1 VIVNGKRRGEVK
13 IGDLRKRIDT
23 LDERVTKLLNQRAKC
38 ALKIRR
44 LKVKRK
50 GGVYA
55 PDREKDVYKKV
66 VSANKGPLSNGSL
79 ITVYR
84 EIMSADLALERS
96 LAVAYLGPPATF
108 THLAA
113 LKKFGSSV
121 NYLPVNSITD
131 VFSKVE
137 RGEADY
143 GVVPIENS
151 VEGAVSHTL
160 DMFMESDLQVCS
172 EVSLEICHNLLS
184 DYKKEMV
191 KKVYSNPLVF
201 GQCRIW
207 LKTNLPRAEL
217 IEVSSTTRAA
227 EIAAKE
233 KGAAAIA
240 SSLAAKIYK
249 LKVAAKS
256 IEDSPHNITRF
267 LVISSDEVRPTGK
280 DKTSIMFS
288 VKDKVGALYS
298 MLYPFKKNAINLTKI
313 ESRPSKKKAWDYY
326 FFVDMK
332 GHYKDNKVA
341 RALKELEKQSTY
353 LKILGSYP
361 AEC

>member
-1 VIVNGKRRGEVK
+1 MK
-13 IGDLRKRIDT
+13 IKDLRKKIDGF
-23 LDERVTKLLNQRAKC
+23 DEKITKLLNQRAGC
-38 ALKIRR
+38 ALKIRK

-55 PDREKDVYKKV
+55 PDREKEVYNKV
-66 VSANKGPLSNGSL
+66 AGLNKGPLSGDSL
-79 ITVYR
+79 ITIYR
-84 EIMSADLALERS
+84 EIMSAGLALERS

-131 VFSKVE
+131 VFSGVE

-151 VEGAVSHTL
+151 IEGAVNHTL
-160 DMFMESDLQVCS
+160 DMFMESDLKVCS
-172 EVSLEICHNLLS
+172 EVSLEICHNLLTNC
-184 DYKKEMV
+184 KKETV

-201 GQCRIW
+201 GQCRVW

-217 IEVSSTTRAA
+217 VEVSSTTRAA
-227 EIAAKE
+227 EIASKE
-233 KGAAAIA
+233 KGTAAIA

-249 LKVAAKS
+249 LKLAAKS
-256 IEDSPHNITRF
+256 IEDSHHNITRF
-267 LVISSDEVRPTGK
+267 LVISRDEVRPTGE
-280 DKTSIMFS
+280 DKTSVMFS

-298 MLYPFKKNAINLTKI
+298 MLEPFKKNGINLTKI

-326 FFVDMK
+326 FFVDMR
-332 GHYKDNKVA
+332 GHHRDSNVA
-341 RALKELEKQSTY
+341 MALKELEKQSTY

-361 AEC
+361 VECRGERM